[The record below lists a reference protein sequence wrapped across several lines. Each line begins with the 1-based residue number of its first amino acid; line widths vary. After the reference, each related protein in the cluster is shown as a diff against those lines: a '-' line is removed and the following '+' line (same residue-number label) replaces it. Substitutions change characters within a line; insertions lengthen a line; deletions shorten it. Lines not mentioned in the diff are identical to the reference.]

1 MRVALIICLSI
12 FLKICIAQK
21 TENLIVITTDGLR
34 WQEVF
39 AGMDVILANNKA
51 FNQGD
56 SSYIYNHYWNENSL
70 ERRKQLMPFLWS
82 TIEKSGQIYGN
93 RLYGNNVN
101 NANPYF
107 FSYPGYS
114 EMMTGYVDTLINTNK
129 YKANPNVN
137 VLEFI
142 NAQQKFKGKVSAFG
156 AWIAFDRILNEERCG
171 FPVISAFDKVGG
183 KNPSE
188 KQKLINEMLEDS
200 YKPFLEDECL
210 DVYTNYEALVELK
223 TKKPKVIYIA
233 YGETDEWAHAGQYRS
248 YLDAAH
254 QVDSWIKQLW
264 EMLQNDPQYK
274 NKTTLLFTT
283 DHGRG
288 DKQKEQWV
296 GHGTKIPDSS
306 EIWFAVMGPEIKA
319 KGEVKVPMQIYQK
332 QFAQTISKMLGF
344 TFVANHPIAPEIVEI
359 NK

>member
-114 EMMTGYVDTLINTNK
+114 EMMTGYVDTLINIED
-129 YKANPNVN
+129 YK
-137 VLEFI
+137 
-142 NAQQKFKGKVSAFG
+142 KG
-156 AWIAFDRILNEERCG
+156 
-171 FPVISAFDKVGG
+171 
-183 KNPSE
+183 
-188 KQKLINEMLEDS
+188 
-200 YKPFLEDECL
+200 
-210 DVYTNYEALVELK
+210 
-223 TKKPKVIYIA
+223 
-233 YGETDEWAHAGQYRS
+233 
-248 YLDAAH
+248 
-254 QVDSWIKQLW
+254 
-264 EMLQNDPQYK
+264 
-274 NKTTLLFTT
+274 
-283 DHGRG
+283 
-288 DKQKEQWV
+288 
-296 GHGTKIPDSS
+296 
-306 EIWFAVMGPEIKA
+306 
-319 KGEVKVPMQIYQK
+319 
-332 QFAQTISKMLGF
+332 
-344 TFVANHPIAPEIVEI
+344 
-359 NK
+359 